1 MKIRLIGFA
10 AILLTGPAHA
20 QGINGFQAASPD
32 LRFGGDPFYSSATEP
47 VSGAFIPTYRTLIL
61 PEGSTGTTFIG
72 DGIGNR
78 QYVSID
84 QFASVQQVNAMQSR
98 EQQFAFFMRRDFD
111 RLAQGVALA
120 SALTVMPPNAGDR
133 FALTV
138 SGAGFDGR
146 GAGAI
151 SGTYRVNEDVLVF
164 GGYARSADQNLV
176 KGGATF
182 SFR

>member
-1 MKIRLIGFA
+1 MNIRLGCLA
-10 AILLTGPAHA
+10 AILLTSAAHA
-20 QGINGFQAASPD
+20 QGINGFQAAAPD
-32 LRFGGDPFYSSATEP
+32 PQFPSFLYSGTQPASYAYVSTFQAPNISAP
-47 VSGAFIPTYRTLIL
+47 IA
-61 PEGSTGTTFIG
+61 IG
-72 DGIGNR
+72 DAINNR

-84 QFASVQQVNAMQSR
+84 QFASSQQVNLVQSR
-98 EQQFAFFMRRDFD
+98 QEQFAFFMRRDFD

-133 FALTV
+133 FAVTV

>member
-1 MKIRLIGFA
+1 MKIRSGMLGIL
-10 AILLTGPAHA
+10 LLTGSAQA
-20 QGINGFQAASPD
+20 QGINGFQAAAPD
-32 LRFGGDPFYSSATEP
+32 PQFPTLLYSGTQPASYAFVSTFQAPNISAP
-47 VSGAFIPTYRTLIL
+47 IA
-61 PEGSTGTTFIG
+61 IG
-72 DGIGNR
+72 DGINNR

-84 QFASVQQVNAMQSR
+84 QFASSQQVGAVQSR
-98 EQQFAFFMRRDFD
+98 QEQFAFFMRRDFD
-111 RLAQGVALA
+111 RLAQGIALA
-120 SALTVMPPNAGDR
+120 SALTVMPPNPGDR

-151 SGTYRVNEDVLVF
+151 SGTYRVSEDVLVF